1 LVVPTAGR
9 REEEE
14 GEESEEERDRASG
27 RADSSLSTHPFWRFF
42 FPFSIVV
49 MAVVDLISIG
59 EIALGNV
66 WIGQWLWVSPS
77 AFSSAFIGTALLV
90 RRKGLGDFDAFLIS
104 LTTMISMI
112 WMYEIFYHF
121 GFYVDWEFGKQ
132 AAVLA
137 NYNEPVV
144 TDVLLT
150 SVGLVGLRYMRAGV
164 WFVLSFGALLV
175 TFVTWVVIGYP
186 QIAFPGT
193 LYPFGPILIHVSDP
207 QAYALPLNAATKF
220 LLAASYVSL
229 FAGGAKGEARA

>member
-1 LVVPTAGR
+1 MVVPTAGSL
-9 REEEE
+9 E
-14 GEESEEERDRASG
+14 GEEGGGEGRDQARG
-27 RADSSLSTHPFWRFF
+27 RADTSFATHPFWRFF
-42 FPFSIVV
+42 FAFSIAV
-49 MAVVDLISIG
+49 MAVIGLISIV

-77 AFSSAFIGTALLV
+77 AFSSAFLGTALLV

-164 WFVLSFGALLV
+164 WFALSFGALMV

-193 LYPFGPILIHVSDP
+193 LYPFGPIVIHVPDP
-207 QAYALPLNAATKF
+207 QAYALPLNAATKY
-220 LLAASYVSL
+220 LLAATYVSL
-229 FAGGAKGEARA
+229 FVGGGAKGDARA